1 MIKCDGDN
9 VEKILATL
17 VSLVMALAR
26 ESLYIKKKLDL
37 GSHNSNEDEI
47 HRKPK
52 DTCSRHPLDGRSVT
66 KITLIHNLGIVTI
79 FQPSYNH
86 DCATATITYSPAQ
99 LSCDTRRDGAA
110 GGVEA
115 AVVPAP

>member
-1 MIKCDGDN
+1 M
-9 VEKILATL
+9 LATL
-17 VSLVMALAR
+17 VSLVIALAR
-26 ESLYIKKKLDL
+26 ESLYITKKFDL
-37 GSHNSNEDEI
+37 EAASHNSNDEI

-99 LSCDTRRDGAA
+99 LSCDTMRDGAA
-110 GGVEA
+110 GG
-115 AVVPAP
+115 

>member
-1 MIKCDGDN
+1 MG
-9 VEKILATL
+9 VEKMLATL
-17 VSLVMALAR
+17 VSLVIALAR
-26 ESLYIKKKLDL
+26 ESLYITKKFDL
-37 GSHNSNEDEI
+37 EAASHNSNDVI

-66 KITLIHNLGIVTI
+66 KITLIIHNLGIVTI